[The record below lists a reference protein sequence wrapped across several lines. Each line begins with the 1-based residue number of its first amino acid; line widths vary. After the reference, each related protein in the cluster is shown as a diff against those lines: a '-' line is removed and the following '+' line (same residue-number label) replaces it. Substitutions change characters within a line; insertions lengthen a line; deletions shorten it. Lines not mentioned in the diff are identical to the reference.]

1 MKILVIGGTRF
12 LGRHFVDRA
21 LAAGHALT
29 LFHRGRSGA
38 GLFPQAEHR
47 IGDRNGDLTELARG
61 EWDVVVDTSAY
72 VPRHVKSLAE
82 ALRGRV
88 GQYQFVSSISVYA
101 EPVTPGADESAP
113 LQALADAGTE
123 AITGETYGGLKVL
136 CEQAAREGFEHCLV
150 LRPGLIVGPHDPTGR
165 FTWWVQ
171 RFARAQPGEAVLAPG
186 DGTAPV
192 QFIDA
197 RDVAAFHLR
206 HAEAGSTG
214 VFNVTGPQE
223 ALTMA
228 GLISTLC
235 QTLSPQAQPV
245 WVPEALL
252 LAESV
257 APWTELPVW
266 LPQAQANLHRASIAA
281 ALAAGLQCRPLADTI
296 ADTASWA
303 ATGAPSSGNGL
314 LPAREAALLQAGG
327 RAAAG

>member
-47 IGDRNGDLTELARG
+47 IGDRNGELTELARG

-72 VPRHVKSLAE
+72 VPRHVKSLAA

-113 LQALADAGTE
+113 LQALADPGTE

-165 FTWWVQ
+165 FSWWPHRLQ
-171 RFARAQPGEAVLAPG
+171 RGGELLAPG
-186 DGTAPV
+186 DPATPV
-192 QFIDA
+192 QFIDV
-197 RDVAAFHLR
+197 RDLTAWMLLQ
-206 HAEAGSTG
+206 AERGTRG
-214 VFNVTGPQE
+214 VFNLTGPLHPIGMGTLLETARRTLNPAARLTWVDE
-223 ALTMA
+223 AFVLEQ
-228 GLISTLC
+228 G
-235 QTLSPQAQPV
+235 
-245 WVPEALL
+245 
-252 LAESV
+252 V
-257 APWTELPVW
+257 APWSDMPVW
-266 LPQAQANLHRASIAA
+266 IPRADAAMHTLSVAA
-281 ALAAGLQCRPLADTI
+281 AAATGLTIRPLADTLR
-296 ADTASWA
+296 DTALW
-303 ATGAPSSGNGL
+303 
-314 LPAREAALLQAGG
+314 LQEAGG
-327 RAAAG
+327 KAVGLAPEKEATVLAAWHARP